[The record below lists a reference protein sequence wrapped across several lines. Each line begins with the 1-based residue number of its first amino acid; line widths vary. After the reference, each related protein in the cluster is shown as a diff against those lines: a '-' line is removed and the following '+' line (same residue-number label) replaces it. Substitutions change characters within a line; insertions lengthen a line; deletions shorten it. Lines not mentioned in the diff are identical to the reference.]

1 MIKVRILDRWE
12 FCDGETLLPEV
23 GYMRKVRL

>member
-1 MIKVRILDRWE
+1 MMQARILDRWE

-23 GYMRKVRL
+23 GFVRKVRV

>member
-1 MIKVRILDRWE
+1 MMKVRILDHWE

-23 GYMRKVRL
+23 GYVRQVRV